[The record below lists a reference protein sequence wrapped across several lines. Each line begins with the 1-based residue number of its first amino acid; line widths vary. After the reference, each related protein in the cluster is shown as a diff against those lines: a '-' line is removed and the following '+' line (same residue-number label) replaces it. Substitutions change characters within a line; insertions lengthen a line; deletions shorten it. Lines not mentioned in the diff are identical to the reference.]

1 MKQTLF
7 LTALIA
13 LMAAGGSLVAQEV
26 NDIQP
31 DQLGQDTAQ
40 QALQEVSISR
50 FEDPG
55 FWRTYV
61 PHDAGVIRHRRLEGG
76 PMDKEP
82 IEAEVAAGIE
92 IPDEYVLGIKTEF
105 FRRGVTNIYVEAI
118 RPLPVPGIAKTLSVW
133 VVGRNFNHELYAI
146 IRDQFGNQGQLYMGR
161 MNFSGWRRM
170 TTAIPPNI
178 MQRNVHYPHLAGIE
192 ILGFLIRPAMLETYG
207 SYYVYFDGLRVM
219 TDLFTEESRDPDDM
233 VDGW

>member
-7 LTALIA
+7 LMVLIA
-13 LMAAGGSLVAQEV
+13 LVATGGSLVAQEV
-26 NDIQP
+26 NDIQAE
-31 DQLGQDTAQ
+31 QLGQDTAQ

-61 PHDAGVIRHRRLEGG
+61 PHDAGVITHRRLEGG

-82 IEAEVAAGIE
+82 IEAEVAAGID
-92 IPDEYVLGIKTEF
+92 IPDDYVLGIKTEF
-105 FRRGVTNIYVEAI
+105 FRRGITNIYVEAI

-207 SYYVYFDGLRVM
+207 SYYVYFDDLRVM